1 MLDADE
7 EENSEESKIQPL
19 LENLAYFGPGN
30 NPKLAKDSLIEL
42 GFKVLPHGM

>member
-7 EENSEESKIQPL
+7 DGSDEFKIQPI

-30 NPKLAKDSLIEL
+30 NPKLAKDALIEV